1 MPWRFS
7 DAGRLSAWMVSL
19 SRRPR
24 NLHTRSVCKSST
36 SDNRIARF
44 AATPQP
50 DEVSDRD
57 SAWATRLGAT
67 SPDYVLARACAE
79 KLVHAKSAA
88 PVIWNCRHRVMG
100 PTRIAE
106 RRSVNESVVV
116 FLAASDGIRTNI
128 YLFYVLAS
136 VGFKLMSISHSLNDE
151 HSDYTSMLLP

>member
-24 NLHTRSVCKSST
+24 NLHTRSVCKSCT

-57 SAWATRLGAT
+57 SAWATRPGAT
-67 SPDYVLARACAE
+67 SPDYVLARACVHLSGGEPAARRDLAE
-79 KLVHAKSAA
+79 ITAA
-88 PVIWNCRHRVMG
+88 AHD
-100 PTRIAE
+100 A
-106 RRSVNESVVV
+106 
-116 FLAASDGIRTNI
+116 
-128 YLFYVLAS
+128 
-136 VGFKLMSISHSLNDE
+136 
-151 HSDYTSMLLP
+151 